1 MPISKT
7 DFIRGL
13 QCEKML
19 WLDAHRPDLKIIP
32 PEIQA
37 KLDAGNEFGDKAM
50 GIYGPFTETTTLR
63 EDGKLNFTAMIDK
76 TKTLLEQGERVIC
89 EGSFVWYGNFCAADI
104 LRKVED
110 GYELCEVKNSYAPR
124 NEFITDL
131 GFQRLILRKCGV
143 NVTATKLVLRGDT
156 PPEGIVDPDNPLEQR
171 AEFIEHAGFR
181 YKIID
186 VTKESRAPER
196 LASERIFELGKLKR
210 KDACMPC
217 IDVGAHCDKPY
228 RCWYY
233 EYCHGEE

>member
-7 DFIRGL
+7 DFVRAL

-19 WLDAHRPDLKIIP
+19 WLDAHAPELKIIP

-37 KLDAGNEFGDKAM
+37 KLDAGNDFGDKAM
-50 GIYGPFTETTTLR
+50 GIFGAFTETTTLK
-63 EDGKLNFTAMIDK
+63 EDGKLDFSAMIEK
-76 TKTLLEQGERVIC
+76 TKQLLENGENVIC

-104 LRKVED
+104 LRKVEK
-110 GYELCEVKNSYAPR
+110 GYELCEVKNAYTAR

-156 PPEGIVDPDNPLEQR
+156 LPEGIAIDKDSPLEKN
-171 AEFIEHAGFR
+171 AEYIEHDGFP
-181 YKIID
+181 YKIVD

-196 LASERIFELGKLKR
+196 LSRKR
-210 KDACMPC
+210 AATVKVAAPRRFFN
-217 IDVGAHCDKPY
+217 IPH
-228 RCWYY
+228 
-233 EYCHGEE
+233 

>member
-1 MPISKT
+1 MPVSKT

-50 GIYGPFTETTTLR
+50 GLFGAFTETTTLR
-63 EDGKLNFTAMIDK
+63 EDGRLDFAAMLAK
-76 TKTLLEQGERVIC
+76 TQTLLENGEEVIC
-89 EGSFVWYGNFCAADI
+89 EGSFTWYGNFSAVDI
-104 LRKVED
+104 LRKVEN
-110 GYELCEVKNSYAPR
+110 GYELCEVKNAYTAR
-124 NEFITDL
+124 EEFITDL

-143 NVTATKLVLRGDT
+143 KVVAAKLVLRGDT
-156 PPEGIVDPDNPLEQR
+156 PPEGVAIDADSPLEKN
-171 AEFIEHAGFR
+171 AEYIERDGFL
-181 YKIID
+181 YKLVD
-186 VTKESRAPER
+186 VTKETRAPER

-210 KDACMPC
+210 KDALMPC
-217 IDVGAHCDKPY
+217 VGVGEHCEKPY

-233 EYCHGEE
+233 EHCHKE